1 MIPIAAPDVG
11 AREVERVRE
20 VIEGG
25 HLVAGEEVAAFESAF
40 AEYCDAAHGVATSNG
55 TTALHVA
62 LSALGI
68 GEGDRVVTTP
78 FSFVATANA
87 VRQCGATPVFAD
99 VDPETGTLDPDAVEA
114 AVRDRDVDAILA
126 VHLYGLPADLDR
138 LGEIAD
144 DHDLRLIEDAAQA
157 HGAEYD
163 GQPVGSVGDAACFSF
178 YPTKNLTTGEG
189 GMVLTDDEGVA
200 ERARRFVDHG
210 RTGAHTFESVGHN
223 FRLTNVAAAMG
234 QVQLEKL
241 DEYLAARRANAE
253 RLTDALPPS
262 VDPPPTPSGRRH
274 AFNQYTVRATDRDH
288 LADHLADH
296 GVGTRIYYPTPIY
309 RQPAY
314 EGFEVVLADGTTVT
328 ADRGG
333 ATGEG
338 DSAAGYDGPGAA
350 APGGTHGRGSP
361 RDRDGDDGTL
371 RPVADRLAE
380 TVLSL
385 PVHPGLTDE
394 DLETVE
400 TALRTYRPPTEAA
413 DRPADEPV
421 VTDHE

>member
-11 AREVERVRE
+11 SREVERVRE

-40 AEYCDAAHGVATSNG
+40 ADYCDAAHGVATSNG
-55 TTALHVA
+55 TTALHAA
-62 LSALGI
+62 LVALGI

-99 VDPETGTLDPDAVEA
+99 VDPATGNLDPDAVEA
-114 AVRDRDVDAILA
+114 AVRERDVDAILA
-126 VHLYGLPADLDR
+126 VHLYGLPAGMDR
-138 LGEIAD
+138 LREVAD
-144 DHDLRLIEDAAQA
+144 EHDLLLVEDAAQA
-157 HGAEYD
+157 HGAEY
-163 GQPVGSVGDAACFSF
+163 GGRPVGSLGDAACFSF

-189 GMVLTDDEGVA
+189 GMVLTDDERVA

-234 QVQLEKL
+234 LVQLEQL
-241 DEYLAARRANAE
+241 DDYLAARRANAE

-262 VDPPPTPSGRRH
+262 VDPPPDPPGRRH
-274 AFNQYTVRATDRDH
+274 AYNQYTVRARDRDRLREH
-288 LADHLADH
+288 LEDH
-296 GVGTRIYYPTPIY
+296 GVGTRIYYPTPIH

-314 EGFEVVLADGTTVT
+314 EGFEVTLAPDRDGGSAPTAAGRDGT
-328 ADRGG
+328 D
-333 ATGEG
+333 
-338 DSAAGYDGPGAA
+338 AAVAHDGPGAA
-350 APGGTHGRGSP
+350 APGGAREGAEAPG
-361 RDRDGDDGTL
+361 
-371 RPVADRLAE
+371 PVAERLAG

-385 PVHPGLTDE
+385 PVHPGLTGE
-394 DLETVE
+394 DLEAIE
-400 TALRTYRPPTEAA
+400 TALRTYRPRDDRTGTEG
-413 DRPADEPV
+413 PADQPLP
-421 VTDHE
+421 TDHE